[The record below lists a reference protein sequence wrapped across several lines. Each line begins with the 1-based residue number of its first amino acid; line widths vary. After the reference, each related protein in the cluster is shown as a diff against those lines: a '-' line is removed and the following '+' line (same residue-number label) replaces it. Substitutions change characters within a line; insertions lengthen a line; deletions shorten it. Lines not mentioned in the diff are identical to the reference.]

1 MNFKEFFKVAY
12 KKLKSNVYYDKTLV
26 KLRAD
31 IVEFENNIVGT
42 GNVND
47 KKSDNEKIDTALLEL
62 AERFCDP
69 DKRGQLINEILD
81 EVKCIVFPKKYSYE
95 DIVNGNKSSKKTP
108 IISNKPNQKPK
119 VEECQYFIDL
129 KVEGHILG
137 ILWILFIGS
146 FIDRK
151 FSYHLYGNRIKNNDD
166 KLYDFSP
173 NLFEPYYFKFSSYP
187 NSTLLIS

>member
-31 IVEFENNIVGT
+31 IVEFENNIVGA

-69 DKRGQLINEILD
+69 DKRRQLINEILD
-81 EVKCIVFPKKYSYE
+81 EVKCIVFPKKYSY
-95 DIVNGNKSSKKTP
+95 P
-108 IISNKPNQKPK
+108 
-119 VEECQYFIDL
+119 
-129 KVEGHILG
+129 
-137 ILWILFIGS
+137 
-146 FIDRK
+146 
-151 FSYHLYGNRIKNNDD
+151 
-166 KLYDFSP
+166 
-173 NLFEPYYFKFSSYP
+173 
-187 NSTLLIS
+187 